1 MGGLMNKLIDQ
12 IKKWQPYFDAFAANK
27 YISAMRNGLIAPMYV
42 LLFSSIFMVITYVPN
57 IWGFYWSEAVETILL
72 RPYDLTMGIYGLIV
86 ATTVSKSLTDIINQ
100 EQEVGKKI
108 SGVATMVASLSVYLI
123 LMGDPIEGGMSTSYL
138 GASGMIVGII
148 IGLTVP
154 QIFQFCIDRNL
165 TVRLPKEVPPNL
177 SESFASVIAYGL
189 AITVFWMF
197 DIVFKNF
204 SSGINVAESI
214 MNILNPIFTAAESYL
229 GMSIIYGATAF
240 FQFLGMN
247 GPDIVFPAVKPA
259 MFQNLAENQEMYRQ
273 GLHAFHSMT
282 NSSYDMAVAFGGTG
296 GTLMVTLMFAFIAKA
311 KQNRAIGRA
320 AIVPVLFNVNEPI
333 TFGAPLIL
341 SPLFLVPF
349 ILTPIANTFL
359 LRFFIVGL
367 GMNGFIM
374 EVPWTTPGFLG
385 TLLGTNFD
393 PLSFL
398 LVPVIMI
405 VDFIIYYPFF
415 KVYDAQVSEK
425 EALEEQEKVEN
436 GGSEEVEL
444 AIDGVTFSDTVSTK
458 DFEDS
463 HVKTRSSIRDE
474 VNVLVLC
481 AGGGTSGMLAN
492 ALNDNREELQAKT
505 GVEFTARGGHYGQHG
520 EFMPDADVVIL
531 APQVSSHL
539 ANMKKEAKNY
549 DAVVLSTSGTEYI
562 GYTRN
567 SENAAKFILE
577 GLLERDSE

>member
-1 MGGLMNKLIDQ
+1 MNAVINQ

-27 YISAMRNGLIAPMYV
+27 YVSAMRNGLIAPMYV

-57 IWGFYWSEAVETILL
+57 IFGFYWSEAVEAILL

-100 EQEVGKKI
+100 EQEVGKKV
-108 SGVATMVASLSVYLI
+108 SGVATMVAALSVYLI
-123 LMGDPIEGGMSTSYL
+123 LMGDPIEGGLSTSYL

-148 IGLTVP
+148 IGLTIP

-189 AITVFWMF
+189 AITIFWIF
-197 DIVFKNF
+197 DILFRNF
-204 SSGINVAESI
+204 TGGVNIAEAL
-214 MNILNPIFTAAESYL
+214 MGVLNPIFTAAESYI
-229 GMSIIYGATAF
+229 GMSIIYAATAF

-259 MFQNLAENQEMYRQ
+259 MFQNLAENQELYRQ

-282 NSSYDMAVAFGGTG
+282 NSAYDMAVAFGGTG
-296 GTLMVTLMFAFIAKA
+296 GTLMVTLMFGFLAKA

-341 SPLFLVPF
+341 NPLFLVPF

-359 LRFFIVGL
+359 LRFFVVGL

-374 EVPWTTPGFLG
+374 EVPWTTPGFFG

-393 PLSFL
+393 PLAFL
-398 LVPVIMI
+398 LVPIIML
-405 VDFIIYYPFF
+405 VDFMIYYPFF
-415 KVYDAQVSEK
+415 KVYDAQMLEK
-425 EALEEQEKVEN
+425 EEMEEQVIEAQET
-436 GGSEEVEL
+436 EELEL
-444 AIDGVTFSDTVSTK
+444 ALDGGTVSATVSTNDLEESLSK
-458 DFEDS
+458 NQTTNLS
-463 HVKTRSSIRDE
+463 TDE

-492 ALNDNREELQAKT
+492 ALNDNTENLKNNL
-505 GVEFTARGGHYGQHG
+505 GIKFSARGGHYGQHSD
-520 EFMPDADVVIL
+520 FMSDADVVIL
-531 APQVSSHL
+531 APQVASHL
-539 ANMKKEAKNY
+539 ENMKKEAANH
-549 DAVVLSTSGTEYI
+549 DAIVLSTSGTEYI
-562 GYTRN
+562 GYTRD
-567 SENAAKFILE
+567 SESAARFIIQGLE
-577 GLLERDSE
+577 ERDSE